1 MVLSVSVIVGIAI
14 SPRHLPAGVPIEE
27 PVLSIADYPTH

>member
-1 MVLSVSVIVGIAI
+1 MVLSVSVIVDIVI

-27 PVLSIADYPTH
+27 PVLSIADYPIH